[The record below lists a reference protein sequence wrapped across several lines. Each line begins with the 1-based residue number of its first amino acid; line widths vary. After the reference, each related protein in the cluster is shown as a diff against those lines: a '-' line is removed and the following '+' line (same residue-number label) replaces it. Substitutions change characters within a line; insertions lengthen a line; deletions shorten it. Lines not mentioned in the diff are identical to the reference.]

1 MQRFLQEIAVYDEY
15 VNSKIDVVCKTT
27 TTTKNNIS
35 NVITEN
41 KMLKEEL
48 ALANREISELRLLQ
62 ESLGDLKAN
71 LRGAK
76 VSQTDFQIL
85 N

>member
-1 MQRFLQEIAVYDEY
+1 M
-15 VNSKIDVVCKTT
+15 
-27 TTTKNNIS
+27 
-35 NVITEN
+35 ITEN

-76 VSQTDFQIL
+76 VSQTDF
-85 N
+85 